1 MKFNP
6 KSLLRNTKVLYI
18 VFGLALINFFSYLL
32 SRKFDAILLFLGCG
46 ILTRYL
52 FSKNM
57 IVILLVSLIVT
68 NVVLFFKGVKEGL
81 ENKKDEIK
89 NKDKKMAMKE
99 QGAMERDAMKQNA
112 MEKNGM
118 QEGAMMK
125 NGGGKKMDTEQFESR
140 LTASNFNED
149 ENDVQDDE
157 VFQDVMDG
165 GKKIPKIDY
174 ASTLESAY
182 DNLDKLLGSDA
193 IRSMTED
200 TQRLAEKQK
209 KLMGN
214 IQKLEPM
221 MSKAGDM
228 INGLNIDGM
237 GDMLKGLEGKM
248 SMFGG
253 SKKVK
258 AYNSDEEE

>member
-32 SRKFDAILLFLGCG
+32 SRKFDAILLFLVCG

-81 ENKKDEIK
+81 ENKKDEIR
-89 NKDKKMAMKE
+89 NKDKKMAMK
-99 QGAMERDAMKQNA
+99 QDA

-118 QEGAMMK
+118 MKPQGAMMK
-125 NGGGKKMDTEQFESR
+125 KGGVKKMDTEQFESR

-182 DNLDKLLGSDA
+182 DNLDKLLVSDA

-258 AYNSDEEE
+258 AYNADEEE

>member
-32 SRKFDAILLFLGCG
+32 SRKFDAILLFLVCG

-81 ENKKDEIK
+81 ENKKDEIR
-89 NKDKKMAMKE
+89 NKDKKMAMK
-99 QGAMERDAMKQNA
+99 QDA

-118 QEGAMMK
+118 MKPQGAMMK
-125 NGGGKKMDTEQFESR
+125 KGGVKKMDTEQFESR

-258 AYNSDEEE
+258 AYNADEEE

>member
-18 VFGLALINFFSYLL
+18 VFGLALINFFSFLMQ
-32 SRKFDAILLFLGCG
+32 RKFDAILLFLSTG

-57 IVILLVSLIVT
+57 IVILLIALVVT
-68 NVVLFFKGVKEGL
+68 NVVLFFKGGAKEGL
-81 ENKKDEIK
+81 ANKKDEIRNK
-89 NKDKKMAMKE
+89 NMK
-99 QGAMERDAMKQNA
+99 DAMKQDA
-112 MEKNGM
+112 MKKGGMKKEKK
-118 QEGAMMK
+118 EGIK
-125 NGGGKKMDTEQFESR
+125 GKKMNTEHFESR
-140 LTASNFNED
+140 LEASNFNED

-248 SMFGG
+248 GMFGG
-253 SKKVK
+253 GKKVK
-258 AYNSDEEE
+258 PYNADEE

>member
-6 KSLLRNTKVLYI
+6 KSLLRNTKVLYL
-18 VFGLALINFFSYLL
+18 VFALALINFFSYLL
-32 SRKFDAILLFLGCG
+32 SRNFNAVLLFLGCG

-68 NVVLFFKGVKEGL
+68 NVVLFFKGAKEGL

-89 NKDKKMAMKE
+89 NKDMKLAMKE
-99 QGAMERDAMKQNA
+99 NA

-118 QEGAMMK
+118 MKPQGAMMK
-125 NGGGKKMDTEQFESR
+125 KGGKKMDTEQFESR

-165 GKKIPKIDY
+165 GKKVPKIDY

-258 AYNSDEEE
+258 PYNADDEE

>member
-1 MKFNP
+1 
-6 KSLLRNTKVLYI
+6 
-18 VFGLALINFFSYLL
+18 
-32 SRKFDAILLFLGCG
+32 
-46 ILTRYL
+46 
-52 FSKNM
+52 M

-81 ENKKDEIK
+81 ENKKDEIR
-89 NKDKKMAMKE
+89 NKDKKMAMK
-99 QGAMERDAMKQNA
+99 QDA

-118 QEGAMMK
+118 MKPQGAMMK
-125 NGGGKKMDTEQFESR
+125 KGGVKKMDTEQFESR

-258 AYNSDEEE
+258 AYNADEEE

>member
-18 VFGLALINFFSYLL
+18 VFGLALINFFSFLMQ
-32 SRKFDAILLFLGCG
+32 RKFDAILLFLSTGS
-46 ILTRYL
+46 LTRYL

-57 IVILLVSLIVT
+57 IVILLIALVVT
-68 NVVLFFKGVKEGL
+68 NVVLFFKGGAKEGL

-89 NKDKKMAMKE
+89 NRDMK
-99 QGAMERDAMKQNA
+99 RAMKQNA

-118 QEGAMMK
+118 MKEKKEGLK
-125 NGGGKKMDTEQFESR
+125 KGGKKMNTEQFESR

-248 SMFGG
+248 GMFGGGG

-258 AYNSDEEE
+258 AYNADEEE

>member
-18 VFGLALINFFSYLL
+18 VVGVALINFFSYLL
-32 SRKFDAILLFLGCG
+32 SRNFNAVLLFLGCG

-81 ENKKDEIK
+81 ENKKDEIR
-89 NKDKKMAMKE
+89 NKDKKMAMK
-99 QGAMERDAMKQNA
+99 QDA

-118 QEGAMMK
+118 MKPQGAMMK
-125 NGGGKKMDTEQFESR
+125 KGGVKKMDTEQFESR

-258 AYNSDEEE
+258 AYNADEE

>member
-6 KSLLRNTKVLYI
+6 KSLLRNTKVLYL
-18 VFGLALINFFSYLL
+18 VFALALINFFSYLL
-32 SRKFDAILLFLGCG
+32 SRNFNAIILFLVCG

-68 NVVLFFKGVKEGL
+68 NVVLFFKGAKEGL

-89 NKDKKMAMKE
+89 NKDMKRAMKE
-99 QGAMERDAMKQNA
+99 NA

-118 QEGAMMK
+118 MKPQGAMMK
-125 NGGGKKMDTEQFESR
+125 QKKGGKKMDTEQFESR

-165 GKKIPKIDY
+165 GKKVPKIDY

-248 SMFGG
+248 SMFAA
-253 SKKVK
+253 KNVK
-258 AYNSDEEE
+258 AYNADEE

>member
-6 KSLLRNTKVLYI
+6 KSLLRNTKVLYL
-18 VFGLALINFFSYLL
+18 VFALALINFFSYLL
-32 SRKFDAILLFLGCG
+32 SRNFNAVLLFLGCG

-81 ENKKDEIK
+81 ENKKDEIR
-89 NKDKKMAMKE
+89 NKDKKMAMK
-99 QGAMERDAMKQNA
+99 QDA

-118 QEGAMMK
+118 MKPQGAMMK
-125 NGGGKKMDTEQFESR
+125 KGGVKKMDTEQFESR

-258 AYNSDEEE
+258 AYNADEEE

>member
-18 VFGLALINFFSYLL
+18 VFALALINFFSYLL
-32 SRKFDAILLFLGCG
+32 SRNFNAVLLFLVCG

-89 NKDKKMAMKE
+89 NKDMKRAMKK
-99 QGAMERDAMKQNA
+99 DA

-118 QEGAMMK
+118 MKPQEGAMMK
-125 NGGGKKMDTEQFESR
+125 QKKGTEHFESR
-140 LTASNFNED
+140 LEASNFNED

-165 GKKIPKIDY
+165 GKKVPKIDY

-253 SKKVK
+253 KKVK
-258 AYNSDEEE
+258 AYNSDEE